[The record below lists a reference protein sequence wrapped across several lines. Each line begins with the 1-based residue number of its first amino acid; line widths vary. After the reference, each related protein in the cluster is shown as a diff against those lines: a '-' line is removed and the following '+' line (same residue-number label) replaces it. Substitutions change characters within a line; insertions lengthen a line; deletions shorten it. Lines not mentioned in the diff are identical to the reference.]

1 MASPNDTGAISGT
14 LGILSYALTGRVVVA
29 HGRLVAE
36 QPLQAE
42 EMRRNLVKRWIEGA
56 AQIAALIAAGA
67 LVGLVLVKISAA

>member
-1 MASPNDTGAISGT
+1 VASPNDTGAISGP
-14 LGILSYALTGRVVVA
+14 LGILLYAPTGQVVAA

-36 QPLQAE
+36 QPLGAE